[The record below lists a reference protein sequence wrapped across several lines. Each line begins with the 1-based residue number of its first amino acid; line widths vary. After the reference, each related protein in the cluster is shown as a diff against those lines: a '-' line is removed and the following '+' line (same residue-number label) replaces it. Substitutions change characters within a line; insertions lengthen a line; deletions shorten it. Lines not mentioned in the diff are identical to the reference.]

1 MCRSLQALLLLPA
14 AGLWRVR
21 PASKTQGAPIVAV
34 RPFANMS
41 GDTSQEQF
49 ANGISE
55 ELRGQI
61 SKISSIRLLSRTA
74 VERYAG
80 ADSRKLASELG
91 ANQIVDGSVRSAGK
105 LRVSVQLVDARTDHT
120 IWSEQYDRR
129 FESISEVQSDVAR
142 RVADAM
148 QAKLTPE
155 ERRRVGK
162 RSTENLAA
170 YDLYLQARRLPNG
183 RPDTLAKSVVC

>member
-1 MCRSLQALLLLPA
+1 MQQRVAGGARRRHCCYCPPQVSGECVRLPE
-14 AGLWRVR
+14 
-21 PASKTQGAPIVAV
+21 TQGAPIVAV
-34 RPFANMS
+34 RPFGNLS

-91 ANQIVDGSVRSAGK
+91 ANQIVDGSVRIHAGK
-105 LRVSVQLVDARTDHT
+105 LRVSVQLVDASTDQT

-129 FESISEVQSDVAR
+129 FEDILRGSEGR
-142 RVADAM
+142 G
-148 QAKLTPE
+148 QASCRGDE
-155 ERRRVGK
+155 
-162 RSTENLAA
+162 
-170 YDLYLQARRLPNG
+170 DQAH
-183 RPDTLAKSVVC
+183 A